1 MSMIFARDPSKILA
15 VNARLIKRT
24 SADNETLA
32 PLGMKKVHA
41 DEFFCEVK
49 QEEVK

>member
-24 SADNETLA
+24 SADNE
-32 PLGMKKVHA
+32 
-41 DEFFCEVK
+41 FFYEVK